1 MQEGPESSAAG
12 DPQAAGR
19 RRWREG
25 WIILA
30 TGLAVV
36 LLAIVETR
44 PPVVGRGGGT
54 FSDGILVGLLQ
65 VNLILLVLLVFLVGR
80 NIVKLVLDR
89 RQRILGSHLRTRLVV
104 AFVII
109 ALLPTTLLFV
119 TAQVFMSNSI
129 ERWFDGEVERALEG
143 SLDVANAYY
152 EDLATDSLGFARK
165 TASQLVTH
173 GLLASD
179 RRARLKEFLQA
190 RREDY
195 QVDLIEV
202 FADGQNVARGRR
214 PDLVGKVGVEPF
226 TPVVE
231 AALRGDERTTVD
243 NIGESDVIRAATPIL
258 ENGVVKGVV
267 VVDHLVPRSVMKRR
281 AAIDESFRSYVRLKV
296 QRRPITTNYTVTLLM
311 VTAVVLF
318 SATWVAFY
326 VARGITVPI
335 QRLAEG
341 TRAVAQ
347 GDLEQRIPGEGDDE
361 IGTLVTAFNH
371 MTADL
376 TRSRTELDARRRYLE
391 IVLANIT
398 AGVVSADATGC
409 ITTMNRA
416 AATLLGVS
424 AASSVGR
431 RLAEVFT
438 APSHAEIRQMVAD
451 LVHDDT
457 AMPPYASVER
467 HLELAR
473 DGREV
478 AVLLTGTRLVDEA
491 GTPQGVVLFLE
502 DVTHLLRVERMEAW
516 REVARRIAH
525 EIKNPLTPIQ
535 LAAQRLRRKYSHVL
549 RDGGEVFDDCT
560 RTIIQQ
566 VEALK
571 TLVNEFSTFAR
582 MPAAEHAPAD
592 LNGLLDETL
601 VLFREAHREIE
612 FVFTPSDGLPV
623 LELDREGVKRAV
635 INVLD
640 NAVAACSLRPDYALT
655 GERPRIELGT
665 WYDGP
670 LGMVRVEIADN
681 GVGMTAEVRARIF
694 EPYFSTK
701 ADGTGLGMAIVSA
714 IVADHSGFIRVREN
728 QPRGSR
734 FIVEFPVR
742 RQAAQLAARA
752 RYGAYGEA

>member
-1 MQEGPESSAAG
+1 MRERSESASADD
-12 DPQAAGR
+12 DPQAGGR

-44 PPVVGRGGGT
+44 PPAAGHSGGT
-54 FSDGILVGLLQ
+54 LSDAVLVGLLQ
-65 VNLILLVLLVFLVGR
+65 INLILLVLLVFLVGR

-89 RQRILGSHLRTRLVV
+89 RQRLLGSHLRTRLVV
-104 AFVII
+104 AFVAI

-152 EDLATDSLGFARK
+152 QDLAADSLGFARK
-165 TASQLVTH
+165 TANQIVGAGLVGT
-173 GLLASD
+173 G
-179 RRARLKEFLQA
+179 RRARLKEFLAA
-190 RREDY
+190 RRDDY

-202 FADGQNVARGRR
+202 FGDGQSLARARR
-214 PDLVGKVGVEPF
+214 PDLMGRIGVEPF
-226 TPVVE
+226 AEIVQQ
-231 AALRGDERTTVD
+231 AMAGAERTAVD
-243 NIGESDVIRAATPIL
+243 DVGVSDVIRAATPIL
-258 ENGVVKGVV
+258 VDGAVKGVV
-267 VVDHLVPRSVMKRR
+267 VVDAVVPKSVMKRR
-281 AAIDESFRSYVRLKV
+281 AAIDDSFRAYLQMKV
-296 QRRPITTNYTVTLLM
+296 QRRPITTNYTITLLL

-318 SATWVAFY
+318 SATWIAFY

-341 TRAVAQ
+341 TRLVAQ
-347 GDLEQRIPGEGDDE
+347 GDLDERIPGEGDDE

-371 MTADL
+371 MTGDL
-376 TRSRTELDARRRYLE
+376 KRSRTELDARRRYLE

-398 AGVVSADATGC
+398 AGVISSDATGC

-416 AATLLGVS
+416 AATLLSVS
-424 AASSVGR
+424 AAGSIGR
-431 RLAEVFT
+431 RLAEVFA
-438 APSHAEIRQMVAD
+438 APAHGEIRQMVAD

-535 LAAQRLRRKYSHVL
+535 LAAQRLRRRYAHQL
-549 RDGGEVFDDCT
+549 PDGGDVFDDCT

-566 VEALK
+566 VDDLK
-571 TLVNEFSTFAR
+571 NLVNEFSTFAR
-582 MPAAEHAPAD
+582 MPAADHTPQD
-592 LNGLLDETL
+592 LNELLDETL
-601 VLFREAHREIE
+601 VLFREAHREVD
-612 FVFTPSDGLPV
+612 FQFTPSDVLPI

-635 INVLD
+635 INIVD
-640 NAVAACSLRPDYALT
+640 NAVAACIARSDYAR
-655 GERPRIELGT
+655 GERPRIELAT
-665 WYDGP
+665 WHDAA

-681 GVGMTAEVRARIF
+681 GVGMTAEVRAHIF

-701 ADGTGLGMAIVSA
+701 SDGTGLGMAIVSA
-714 IVADHSGFIRVREN
+714 IVADHSGFIRVRDN
-728 QPRGSR
+728 QPRGTR

-752 RYGAYGEA
+752 RYGAYGQA

>member
-1 MQEGPESSAAG
+1 MRERSESAPAG
-12 DPQAAGR
+12 ETQAVGH

-36 LLAIVETR
+36 LLTIVETR
-44 PPVVGRGGGT
+44 PPQVSESGST
-54 FSDGILVGLLQ
+54 WSDAVIIALTTL
-65 VNLILLVLLVFLVGR
+65 NLILLVLLIFLVGR

-89 RQRILGSHLRTRLVV
+89 RQRILGSHLRVRLVV
-104 AFVII
+104 AFFAIT
-109 ALLPTTLLFV
+109 LLPTTLLFV
-119 TAQVFMSNSI
+119 TAQVLMGNSI
-129 ERWFDGEVERALEG
+129 ERVFDGEVERALEG

-152 EDLATDSLGFARK
+152 EDLAADSLGFARK
-165 TASQLVTH
+165 TAAQLVAH
-173 GLLASD
+173 ELLAPE
-179 RRARLKEFLQA
+179 RRARLKEFLAA
-190 RREDY
+190 RRDDY
-195 QVDLIEV
+195 QADLIEV
-202 FADGQNVARGRR
+202 FADGQSLARARR
-214 PDLVGKVGVEPF
+214 PDITAGKLGVEPF
-226 TPVVE
+226 DELVQQAMTG
-231 AALRGDERTTVD
+231 RERTKVEVA
-243 NIGESDVIRAATPIL
+243 GESDIVRAATPVTV
-258 ENGVVKGVV
+258 NGVVKGVV
-267 VVDHLVPRSVMKRR
+267 VVDALLPKSVMKQRE
-281 AAIDESFRSYVRLKV
+281 AIDGSFRSYLNLKV
-296 QRRPITTNYTVTLLM
+296 QRRPITTNYTIMLLL
-311 VTAVVLF
+311 VTAVVIF

-347 GDLEQRIPGEGDDE
+347 GDLDQRIPGEGDDE

-376 TRSRTELDARRRYLE
+376 QRGRTELDARRRYLE

-398 AGVVSADATGC
+398 AGVVSTDATGC

-416 AATLLGVS
+416 AAGLLGVS
-424 AASSVGR
+424 VAASIGR
-431 RLAEVFT
+431 RLAEVFA
-438 APSHAEIRQMVAD
+438 APAHAEVRQMVAD

-478 AVLLTGTRLVDEA
+478 AVLLTGTRLIDEA

-535 LAAQRLRRKYSHVL
+535 LAAQRLRRRYGQHVH
-549 RDGGEVFDDCT
+549 DGGVVFDECT

-566 VEALK
+566 VDELK

-582 MPAAEHAPAD
+582 MPAAEHTAQD
-592 LNGLLDETL
+592 LNALVEETL
-601 VLFREAHREIE
+601 VLFREAHREVHFE
-612 FVFTPSDGLPV
+612 FGHGADLPV
-623 LELDREGVKRAV
+623 LELDREGVKRAL
-635 INVLD
+635 INILD
-640 NAVAACSLRPDYALT
+640 NAVAACMARGDWGE
-655 GERPRIELGT
+655 GERPRVELGT
-665 WYDGP
+665 WHDP
-670 LGMVRVEIADN
+670 ALGMVRLEIADN

-701 ADGTGLGMAIVSA
+701 SEGTGLGMAIVSA
-714 IVADHSGFIRVREN
+714 IVADHSGFIRVRDN
-728 QPRGSR
+728 HPRGSR
-734 FIVEFPVR
+734 FILEFPVR

-752 RYGAYGEA
+752 RYGAYGQA

>member
-1 MQEGPESSAAG
+1 MRERSESASAEDARSG
-12 DPQAAGR
+12 GR

-36 LLAIVETR
+36 LLTIVETR
-44 PPVVGRGGGT
+44 PPTIGGQAGSL
-54 FSDGILVGLLQ
+54 SDVIILGILQ

-80 NIVKLVLDR
+80 NVVKLVLDR
-89 RQRILGSHLRTRLVV
+89 RRRIMGSHLRTRLVV
-104 AFVII
+104 AFVAIT
-109 ALLPTTLLFV
+109 LLPTTLLFV
-119 TAQVFMSNSI
+119 TAQALMSNSI

-152 EDLATDSLGFARK
+152 EDLAADALGFSRK
-165 TASQLVTH
+165 VAGQLVTH
-173 GLLASD
+173 DLLTPE
-179 RRARLKEFLQA
+179 RRPRLKEFLSA
-190 RREDY
+190 RRDDY
-195 QVDLIEV
+195 QLDLIEV
-202 FADGQNVARGRR
+202 FADGQNLARARR
-214 PDLVGKVGVEPF
+214 PDLVGKLGVEPF
-226 TPVVE
+226 DDLVQKAMGGAE
-231 AALRGDERTTVD
+231 ATAVHKVGRGE
-243 NIGESDVIRAATPIL
+243 IIRAAAPVL
-258 ENGVVKGVV
+258 VGGAVKGVV
-267 VVDHLVPRSVMKRR
+267 VVDTLPKSVMAMRQS
-281 AAIDESFRSYVRLKV
+281 IDDSFRRYVNLKV
-296 QRRPITTNYTVTLLM
+296 QRRPISTNYTITLLL
-311 VTAVVLF
+311 VTTVVLF
-318 SATWVAFY
+318 SATWVGFY

-347 GDLEQRIPGEGDDE
+347 GELDQRIPGEGDDE

-371 MTADL
+371 MTLDL
-376 TRSRTELDARRRYLE
+376 KRSRTELDARRRYLE

-398 AGVVSADATGC
+398 AGVISTDATGA

-416 AATLLGVS
+416 AAALLGVS
-424 AASSVGR
+424 ATASIGR

-438 APSHAEIRQMVAD
+438 APAHAEVRQMVAD

-478 AVLLTGTRLVDEA
+478 AALLTGTRLVDEA

-535 LAAQRLRRKYSHVL
+535 LAAQRLRRRYAHEL
-549 RDGGEVFDDCT
+549 HDGGDVFEDCT

-566 VEALK
+566 VDDLK
-571 TLVNEFSTFAR
+571 NLVNEFSTFAR
-582 MPAAEHAPAD
+582 MPAAEHVPQD
-592 LNGLLDETL
+592 LNALLEETL
-601 VLFREAHREIE
+601 VLFREAHREMVFA
-612 FVFTPSDGLPV
+612 FVPADALPV
-623 LELDREGVKRAV
+623 LELDREGVKRAF
-635 INVLD
+635 INILD
-640 NAVAACSLRPDYALT
+640 NAVAACLARTDYPA
-655 GERPRIELGT
+655 GERPRIELAT
-665 WYDGP
+665 WHDAA

-681 GVGMTAEVRARIF
+681 GVGMTADVRARIF

-701 ADGTGLGMAIVSA
+701 SDGTGLGMAIVSA
-714 IVADHSGFIRVREN
+714 IVADHSGFIRVRDN

-734 FIVEFPVR
+734 FILEFPVR

-752 RYGAYGEA
+752 RYGAYGQA

>member
-1 MQEGPESSAAG
+1 MRERPESPPAE
-12 DPQAAGR
+12 DPRVGGR

-36 LLAIVETR
+36 LLTIVETR
-44 PPVVGRGGGT
+44 PPAIGRQAGSLSDVV
-54 FSDGILVGLLQ
+54 ILGLLQ

-80 NIVKLVLDR
+80 NVVKLILDR
-89 RQRILGSHLRTRLVV
+89 RQRIMGSHLRTRLVV
-104 AFVII
+104 AFVAI

-119 TAQVFMSNSI
+119 TAQALMSNSI
-129 ERWFDGEVERALEG
+129 DRWFDGEVERALEG

-152 EDLATDSLGFARK
+152 EDLAADALGFGHKVA
-165 TASQLVTH
+165 AQLATND
-173 GLLASD
+173 LLAPD
-179 RRARLKEFLQA
+179 RRSRLKEFLTG
-190 RREDY
+190 RRDDY

-202 FADGQNVARGRR
+202 FADGQTLGRARR
-214 PDLVGKVGVEPF
+214 PDLVGRLGVEPF
-226 TPVVE
+226 DDIVQR
-231 AALRGDERTTVD
+231 ALAGTDATAVHQVGA
-243 NIGESDVIRAATPIL
+243 GEIIRAAVPVTVD
-258 ENGVVKGVV
+258 GVVRGAV
-267 VVDHLVPRSVMKRR
+267 VVDTLPKRVMGRR
-281 AAIDESFRSYVRLKV
+281 QEIEDSFRRYVNLKV
-296 QRRPITTNYTVTLLM
+296 QRRPLSTNYTITLLL
-311 VTAVVLF
+311 VTTVVLF
-318 SATWVAFY
+318 SATWVGFY

-341 TRAVAQ
+341 ARAVAQ

-361 IGTLVTAFNH
+361 VGTLVTAFNH

-376 TRSRTELDARRRYLE
+376 LRSRTELDARRRYLE

-398 AGVVSADATGC
+398 AGVISADATGC

-416 AATLLGVS
+416 AAGLLGVS
-424 AASSVGR
+424 AAASIGR

-438 APSHAEIRQMVAD
+438 EPVHAEVRQMVAD
-451 LVHDDT
+451 LVQDDT

-535 LAAQRLRRKYSHVL
+535 LAAQRLRRRYAHQMPVG
-549 RDGGEVFDDCT
+549 DVVFEDCT

-566 VEALK
+566 VDDLK
-571 TLVNEFSTFAR
+571 NLVNEFSTFAR
-582 MPAAEHAPAD
+582 MPAAEHVSQD
-592 LNGLLDETL
+592 LNALLDEAL
-601 VLFREAHREIE
+601 VLFREAHRE
-612 FVFTPSDGLPV
+612 VAFTFLPAGDLPV
-623 LELDREGVKRAV
+623 LEIDREGVKRAF
-635 INVLD
+635 INILD
-640 NAVAACSLRPDYALT
+640 NAVAACVARTDYALDE
-655 GERPRIELGT
+655 GPRIELAT
-665 WYDGP
+665 WHDAA

-681 GVGMTAEVRARIF
+681 GVGMTADVRSRLF

-701 ADGTGLGMAIVSA
+701 QEGTGLGMAIVSA
-714 IVADHSGFIRVREN
+714 IVADHSGFIRVRDN

-734 FIVEFPVR
+734 FILEFPVR

-752 RYGAYGEA
+752 RYGAYGQA

>member
-1 MQEGPESSAAG
+1 M
-12 DPQAAGR
+12 
-19 RRWREG
+19 
-25 WIILA
+25 ILA
-30 TGLAVV
+30 TGFAVV
-36 LLAIVETR
+36 LLAIFETR
-44 PPVVGRGGGT
+44 PPGGGVGGT
-54 FSDGILVGLLQ
+54 MSDAIIVGLLQ
-65 VNLILLVLLVFLVGR
+65 VNLFLLVLLVFLVGR

-89 RQRILGSHLRTRLVV
+89 RQRILGSHLRTRLVI
-104 AFVII
+104 AFVAI

-119 TAQVFMSNSI
+119 TAQVLMSNSI

-143 SLDVANAYY
+143 SLDVAQAYY
-152 EDLATDSLGFARK
+152 QDLAGDSLGFARK
-165 TASQLVTH
+165 TSAQLVTH
-173 GLLASD
+173 GLLEPE
-179 RRARLKEFLQA
+179 RRGRLKEFLTA
-190 RREDY
+190 RRDDY

-202 FADGQNVARGRR
+202 FADGDSLARARR
-214 PDLVGKVGVEPF
+214 PELTGKLGVDPFVALVRDAFAGKEG
-226 TPVVE
+226 
-231 AALRGDERTTVD
+231 TTVD
-243 NIGESDVIRAATPIL
+243 NVGEGDIIRAATPVTVD
-258 ENGVVKGVV
+258 GVAKGVV
-267 VVDHLVPRSVMKRR
+267 VVDALVPKSVMKRR
-281 AAIDESFRSYVRLKV
+281 AAIDESFRQYLRLKV
-296 QRRPITTNYTVTLLM
+296 QRRPITTNYTIMLLLVT
-311 VTAVVLF
+311 VVVLF

-347 GDLEQRIPGEGDDE
+347 GDLDQRIPGEGDDE

-371 MTADL
+371 MTSDL
-376 TRSRTELDARRRYLE
+376 QRNRTELDARRRYLE

-398 AGVVSADATGC
+398 AGVVSTDATGC

-424 AASSVGR
+424 AAASVGR
-431 RLAEVFT
+431 RLAEVF
-438 APSHAEIRQMVAD
+438 ASASHAEIREMVAD

-535 LAAQRLRRKYSHVL
+535 LAAQRLRRRYGHQL
-549 RDGGEVFDDCT
+549 REGGAVFDECT

-566 VEALK
+566 VDELK

-582 MPAAEHAPAD
+582 MPAAEHTPQN
-592 LNGLLDETL
+592 LNAVVDEAL
-601 VLFREAHREIE
+601 VLFREAHRE
-612 FVFTPSDGLPV
+612 VAFTFEPAPDLPV
-623 LELDREGVKRAV
+623 LELDREGVKRGL
-635 INVLD
+635 INILD
-640 NAVAACSLRPDYALT
+640 NAVAACLARRDYEAD
-655 GERPRIELGT
+655 ERPRIEIGT
-665 WYDGP
+665 WHDGA
-670 LGMVRVEIADN
+670 LGMVRIEIADN
-681 GVGMTAEVRARIF
+681 GVGMNADVRARIF

-714 IVADHSGFIRVREN
+714 IVADHNGFIRVREN
-728 QPRGSR
+728 QTRGSR
-734 FIVEFPVR
+734 FILEFPVR

-752 RYGAYGEA
+752 RYGAYGQA

>member
-1 MQEGPESSAAG
+1 MRERSESTPAE
-12 DPQAAGR
+12 DPQTGGR

-36 LLAIVETR
+36 LLTIVETR
-44 PPVVGRGGGT
+44 PPSAGRSPGSL
-54 FSDGILVGLLQ
+54 SDVIILGLLQ

-80 NIVKLVLDR
+80 NVVKLVLDR
-89 RQRILGSHLRTRLVV
+89 RQRIMGSHLRVRLVL
-104 AFVII
+104 AFVAI

-119 TAQVFMSNSI
+119 TAQVLMSNSI

-152 EDLATDSLGFARK
+152 EDLAADALGFGRK
-165 TASQLVTH
+165 IASQIVTH
-173 GLLASD
+173 ELMTPD
-179 RRARLKEFLQA
+179 RRSRLKEFLA
-190 RREDY
+190 GRREDY
-195 QVDLIEV
+195 QIDLVEV
-202 FADGQNVARGRR
+202 FVDGRNLARARR
-214 PDLVGKVGVEPF
+214 PDLVGKLGVEPF
-226 TPVVE
+226 DDLVQK
-231 AALRGDERTTVD
+231 AMGGDEGTVVHKVGA
-243 NIGESDVIRAATPIL
+243 GEIIRAAAPIL
-258 ENGVVKGVV
+258 VDGAVKGVV
-267 VVDHLVPRSVMKRR
+267 VVDQQPKSVMARR
-281 AAIDESFRSYVRLKV
+281 QAIDDAFSRYVNLKV
-296 QRRPITTNYTVTLLM
+296 QRRPISTNYTITLLL
-311 VTAVVLF
+311 VTTVVLF
-318 SATWVAFY
+318 SATWVGFY

-347 GDLEQRIPGEGDDE
+347 GDLDQRIPGEGDDE
-361 IGTLVTAFNH
+361 VGTLVTSFNH
-371 MTADL
+371 MTGDL
-376 TRSRTELDARRRYLE
+376 KRSRTELDARRRYLE

-398 AGVVSADATGC
+398 AGVISADATGC

-416 AATLLGVS
+416 AAALLGVS
-424 AASSVGR
+424 AAGSVGR

-438 APSHAEIRQMVAD
+438 APAHAEVRQMIAD
-451 LVHDDT
+451 LAHDDT

-473 DGREV
+473 EGREV

-535 LAAQRLRRKYSHVL
+535 LAAQRLRRRYAHQL
-549 RDGGEVFDDCT
+549 QDGGDVFDDCT

-566 VEALK
+566 VDDLK
-571 TLVNEFSTFAR
+571 NLVNEFSTFAR
-582 MPAAEHAPAD
+582 MPAAEHVPQD
-592 LNGLLDETL
+592 LNALLDETL
-601 VLFREAHREIE
+601 VLFREAHREVAFA
-612 FVFTPSDGLPV
+612 FVPADDLPV
-623 LELDREGVKRAV
+623 LELDREGVKRAF
-635 INVLD
+635 INILD
-640 NAVAACSLRPDYALT
+640 NAVAACVARHDYQT
-655 GERPRIELGT
+655 GERPRIELAT
-665 WYDGP
+665 WHDAT

-681 GVGMTAEVRARIF
+681 GVGMTAEVRGRIF
-694 EPYFSTK
+694 EPYYSTK
-701 ADGTGLGMAIVSA
+701 SDGTGLGMAIVSA
-714 IVADHSGFIRVREN
+714 IVADHSGFIRVRDN

-734 FIVEFPVR
+734 FILEFPVR

-752 RYGAYGEA
+752 RYGAYGQA